1 MAHLWRS
8 HHDGHHKLSP
18 SQDLAIGLLVAAVV
32 VLLNAVMMW
41 RIATATV

>member
-1 MAHLWRS
+1 MQMS
-8 HHDGHHKLSP
+8 HKLPHGPAPDSWK
-18 SQDLAIGLLVAAVV
+18 LELLYWGVIGLI